1 VAVAL
6 SVVLPV
12 GRASA
17 WIYPEHRQIAQ
28 AAVEGLDAQH
38 REQLDRLWTEARVG
52 HEGRLCAS
60 PASGDQGTKPVCI
73 DWTAWSAIGGDH
85 ACSGRALVETVLR
98 SRWILEVAAVGA
110 RLQERLAKA
119 TDQSRRSNELRDS
132 DLRLQRADDD
142 YATRAGSNNAHFL
155 LSLPAPG
162 TDGSKYIERCVQ
174 GGAEPNA
181 LGIYLWYHR
190 AALAQAAHLAT
201 AKGPD
206 RGARALAALADE
218 AFALHFLEDSFAAGH
233 VAGTWGKAAVRK
245 GTHDYYSER
254 GLLRLTWG
262 GEPTVLTGDAHLR
275 LEDVERASAA
285 VRVSLVQVLDAA
297 AGEALPPPAAD
308 AAPEASPLDVCVL
321 TAMPGSE
328 GGLDLR
334 LVAEVL
340 EGVPVPS
347 LDEGLGALPRFRA
360 ELGPFIGVSA
370 VASGGWIS
378 GGFEATQTQSGAT
391 GSLEVSIRLG
401 YGLEGV
407 MNQSGDGLVFL
418 DLGLRQ
424 DTATS
429 MSFTDQAALREAGA
443 ITAAIPA
450 RTAYTIRLRMP
461 FWLVPGDLLLAAPVA
476 AISWKTYKHMAV
488 VASNGG
494 LIPWQSAI
502 ATRFGRL
509 QFMLGREVGVALYGR
524 GKESDRLLMPPA
536 SSGGGVR
543 LVGLRTVALDF
554 PVVEFSP
561 LRSFSMDQSS
571 ILLLQ
576 LYAGLDIPG
585 SPSPIGTAVAVP
597 ELKTI
602 FLAGVRVTFDWRHY

>member
-1 VAVAL
+1 VAAAL

-17 WIYPEHRQIAQ
+17 WIYPEHRQIAET
-28 AAVEGLDAQH
+28 AVEELDTQQ
-38 REQLDRLWTEARVG
+38 REQLERLWTEARVG
-52 HEGRLCAS
+52 HEERLCAS
-60 PASGDQGTKPVCI
+60 LSAGDQGTKPVCI

-85 ACSGRALVETVLR
+85 ACSGKALVETVL
-98 SRWILEVAAVGA
+98 STPWILEVAAVGA
-110 RLQERLAKA
+110 RLKEGLAKA
-119 TDQSRRSNELRDS
+119 TDQAGQTNELRDS
-132 DLRLQRADDD
+132 DLRLERADDD

-155 LSLPAPG
+155 LSLPTPG
-162 TDGSKYIERCVQ
+162 TDGSRYIERCVQ
-174 GGAEPNA
+174 GGTEPNA
-181 LGIYLWYHR
+181 LGVYLWYHR
-190 AALAQAAHLAT
+190 AALAQAARLAT
-201 AKGPD
+201 AKGPE
-206 RGARALAALADE
+206 RGARALAAVADE

-254 GLLRLTWG
+254 GLVRLTWG
-262 GEPTVLTGDAHLR
+262 GEPVVLTGDAHLR
-275 LEDVERASAA
+275 PEDVVRVAKA
-285 VRVSLVQVLDAA
+285 VRVSLSQVLDAA
-297 AGEALPPPAAD
+297 AGKGPAPPAD
-308 AAPEASPLDVCVL
+308 GEAAEASSLDVCL
-321 TAMPGSE
+321 LRSMPP
-328 GGLDLR
+328 GGLDPR
-334 LVAEVL
+334 LVAPVL
-340 EGVPVPS
+340 QGVPVPS
-347 LDEGLGALPRFRA
+347 LTEGLGALPRFRA

-370 VASGGWIS
+370 AAGGGWIS
-378 GGFEATQTQSGAT
+378 GGFEATQTQGGAL
-391 GSLEVSIRLG
+391 GSLEVNVRLG

-418 DLGLRQ
+418 DLGIRE
-424 DTATS
+424 DTASS
-429 MSFTDQAALREAGA
+429 MSFTDIAALREAGA

-450 RTAYTIRLRMP
+450 RTGYIVRLRMP

-509 QFMLGREVGVALYGR
+509 QFMLGREVGVVFYGL
-524 GKESDRLLMPPA
+524 GKSDRLLMPPA

-543 LVGLRTVALDF
+543 LVGLRSVSLDF

-576 LYAGLDIPG
+576 LYGGLDIPG
-585 SPSPIGTAVAVP
+585 SPTPIGTEVAVP
-597 ELKTI
+597 DLKTV